1 MKITKGRNT
10 ITTEIAYIAGFFDG
24 EGCVRIKHANQGGNS
39 YYVIAHITN
48 TNKEML
54 DKVEKLFG
62 GNTRIQEK
70 GRNKKVYNWYIT
82 SSEAVDFLR
91 VLSPFLIEKL
101 EQAKLA
107 IYFHEKKEGMSA
119 VMKQRYYKTMM
130 RMKKEVIGNIY
141 ENPDLLK

>member
-1 MKITKGRNT
+1 MKILKGRNT
-10 ITTEIAYIAGFFDG
+10 ITTDVAYIAGLFDG

-48 TNKEML
+48 TNKKML
-54 DKVEKLFG
+54 DKVEGLFG

-82 SSEAVDFLR
+82 SSEASDFLK
-91 VLSPFLIEKL
+91 VLSPFLIEKE

-107 IYFHEKKEGMSA
+107 IYFHEHKEGISA
-119 VMKQRYYKTMM
+119 VMKEKYYKTMM
-130 RMKKEVIGNIY
+130 KMKKEIIGNIY
-141 ENPDLLK
+141 ENEDLLK